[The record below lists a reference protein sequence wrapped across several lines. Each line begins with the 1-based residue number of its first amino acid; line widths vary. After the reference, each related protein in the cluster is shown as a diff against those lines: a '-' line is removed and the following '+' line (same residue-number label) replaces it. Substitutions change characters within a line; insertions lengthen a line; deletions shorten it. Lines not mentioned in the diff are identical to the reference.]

1 MATPPDCRGAVDRLA
16 PVSFA
21 TQEVRSIVHGETPA
35 LAFSEAINCVGLF
48 TWLFERELIAKVT
61 AEIKQASRDSE
72 ALDERQRASQ
82 EATLLEQIDG
92 CERAECSL
100 IWAAQSRDETVDFR
114 TSTSPAV
121 VLGLRSII
129 ATSPAPS
136 GTSPEHAYDVRY

>member
-1 MATPPDCRGAVDRLA
+1 
-16 PVSFA
+16 
-21 TQEVRSIVHGETPA
+21 
-35 LAFSEAINCVGLF
+35 
-48 TWLFERELIAKVT
+48 
-61 AEIKQASRDSE
+61 
-72 ALDERQRASQ
+72 
-82 EATLLEQIDG
+82 LLEQIDR